1 MIRNIE
7 LVKSIGADEVIDYNK
22 EDFRTRRDS
31 FEVVLENIG
40 NCTMSQAQLL
50 LKTNGTSLHV
60 GYKSMKEMMKIN
72 LIGKTLGKA
81 VGKSSLIIK
90 AKTKVEDL
98 QTLME
103 MCRKVE

>member
-50 LKTNGTSLHV
+50 LKNEWYLSTCR
-60 GYKSMKEMMKIN
+60 
-72 LIGKTLGKA
+72 
-81 VGKSSLIIK
+81 
-90 AKTKVEDL
+90 L
-98 QTLME
+98 QKHERDDENQLN
-103 MCRKVE
+103 R